1 MPGSVGSTSDPAAVE
16 PVAGPAVAGPPAAGP
31 PAPSRPVAGAE
42 RPGPPRLA
50 TSTAPAAWAN
60 PVGAA
65 RTHRWSRQYT
75 FALFVTDLGAVLVA
89 TSAGYFLRFGTDRS
103 TENQLT
109 YFLVG
114 TVIVAVWLFA
124 LSGVAAY
131 EIRHMTSGAEEFKRV
146 IRGTLWTFG
155 GVGVGCYLFAI
166 AIPRGFIAVVFPL
179 GLVLLI
185 LMRFIL
191 RKLVGSMRREG
202 MWVYR
207 IVAIGDPDSVARL
220 VAATSNS
227 KMAGLRVVG
236 ACVPG
241 AEPGSEIAPG
251 VPVLGGLRDAAH
263 AAERIDADVVAI
275 AGTELGPRGV
285 RELGWE
291 LEGTGRGLIM
301 APGLTE
307 VAGPRVHVSPV
318 EGLPLMWVEQPQFTG
333 VSRLVKRLVD
343 VVGGLIVLVAVSP
356 VLLITALAIKLTS
369 SGPVLFKQSRLGT
382 GGAEFLVWKFRSMY
396 VDAESRRDE
405 LWDRNEQDGDGVLF
419 KITDDPR
426 ITRVGGVIR
435 RLSIDELP
443 QLVNVLRGQMSLVGP
458 RPLATI
464 DSTYSGHARRRL
476 LVRPGMTGLWQVSG
490 RSDTSWEDAV
500 RMDLYYVENWSLA
513 FDLTII
519 LRTAWTVLRRSGAY

>member
-1 MPGSVGSTSDPAAVE
+1 
-16 PVAGPAVAGPPAAGP
+16 
-31 PAPSRPVAGAE
+31 
-42 RPGPPRLA
+42 
-50 TSTAPAAWAN
+50 
-60 PVGAA
+60 
-65 RTHRWSRQYT
+65 
-75 FALFVTDLGAVLVA
+75 
-89 TSAGYFLRFGTDRS
+89 
-103 TENQLT
+103 
-109 YFLVG
+109 
-114 TVIVAVWLFA
+114 
-124 LSGVAAY
+124 
-131 EIRHMTSGAEEFKRV
+131 
-146 IRGTLWTFG
+146 
-155 GVGVGCYLFAI
+155 
-166 AIPRGFIAVVFPL
+166 
-179 GLVLLI
+179 
-185 LMRFIL
+185 
-191 RKLVGSMRREG
+191 
-202 MWVYR
+202 
-207 IVAIGDPDSVARL
+207 
-220 VAATSNS
+220 
-227 KMAGLRVVG
+227 MAGLRVVG

-251 VPVLGGLRDAAH
+251 VPVLGGLRDAAY
-263 AAERIDADVVAI
+263 AAQRIDADVVAV

-343 VVGGLIVLVAVSP
+343 IAGALLVLVLASP
-356 VLLITALAIKLTS
+356 VLLITALLVKLTS

-419 KITDDPR
+419 KISDDPR
-426 ITRVGGVIR
+426 VTRVGGVIR

-500 RMDLYYVENWSLA
+500 RLDLYYVENWSLA
-513 FDLTII
+513 FDVTII
-519 LRTAWTVLRRSGAY
+519 LRTVWTVVRRSGAY

>member
-1 MPGSVGSTSDPAAVE
+1 MPGTVGSDSDIRMADHVVATPSAAGT
-16 PVAGPAVAGPPAAGP
+16 PVHETVPAVDDAAPWINPPSP
-31 PAPSRPVAGAE
+31 
-42 RPGPPRLA
+42 
-50 TSTAPAAWAN
+50 T
-60 PVGAA
+60 
-65 RTHRWSRQYT
+65 RTHRWSRQYAI
-75 FALFVTDLGAVLVA
+75 ALFVTDLGAVLVA

-103 TENQLT
+103 TENQQSYL
-109 YFLVG
+109 LVG
-114 TVIVAVWLFA
+114 AVIVATWLFA
-124 LSGVAAY
+124 LTGVAAY

-155 GVGVGCYLFAI
+155 LVGVGCYLA
-166 AIPRGFIAVVFPL
+166 AVDVARGFIAVVFPL
-179 GLVLLI
+179 GLVLLV
-185 LMRFIL
+185 LMRYVL

-207 IVAIGDPDSVARL
+207 IVAIGNEDAVVGL
-220 VAATSNS
+220 VTATTAA

-241 AEPGSEIAPG
+241 AEPGTEIAPG

-263 AAERIDADVVAI
+263 AAERIDADVVAV

-333 VSRLVKRLVD
+333 VSRVVKRLVD
-343 VVGGLIVLVAVSP
+343 VVGSLTVLVLTSP
-356 VLLITALAIKLTS
+356 LLLVTALAVKLTS
-369 SGPVLFKQSRLGT
+369 PGPVLFKQSRLGT
-382 GGAEFLVWKFRSMY
+382 GGAEFMVWKFRSMT
-396 VDAESRRDE
+396 DGAEAHRDE
-405 LWDRNEQDGDGVLF
+405 LWGSNEQDGDGVLF
-419 KITDDPR
+419 KIAHDPR
-426 ITRVGGVIR
+426 VTKVGATIR

-443 QLVNVLRGQMSLVGP
+443 QLANVLRGEMSLVGP
-458 RPLATI
+458 RPLATV

-490 RSDTSWEDAV
+490 RSDTTWEDAV

-513 FDLTII
+513 LDVTII
-519 LRTAWTVLRRSGAY
+519 LRTVWTVLKRSGAY

>member
-1 MPGSVGSTSDPAAVE
+1 MPGSVDSPSTSGVRADAAATELEAAV
-16 PVAGPAVAGPPAAGP
+16 
-31 PAPSRPVAGAE
+31 S
-42 RPGPPRLA
+42 
-50 TSTAPAAWAN
+50 APADAAVWRT
-60 PVGAA
+60 PPSSA
-65 RTHRWSRQYT
+65 RTGRWSRQYSL
-75 FALFVTDLGAVLVA
+75 ALFVTDLGAVLVA

-103 TENQLT
+103 AENQLT

-114 TVIVAVWLFA
+114 AIIVGTWLVA
-124 LSGVAAY
+124 LAGVAAY

-155 GVGVGCYLFAI
+155 LVGVGCYLFGVDI
-166 AIPRGFIAVVFPL
+166 ARGFIAVVFPL
-179 GLVLLI
+179 GLVLLV
-185 LMRFIL
+185 LMRFVL
-191 RKLVGSMRREG
+191 RKLVGSMRKEG

-207 IVAIGDPDSVARL
+207 IVVIGNTESVAGL
-220 VAATSNS
+220 VNATVNA

-241 AEPGSEIAPG
+241 AEPGTEIAPG
-251 VPVLGGLRDAAH
+251 VPVLGGLRDAAG
-263 AAERIDADVVAI
+263 AADRIDADVVAV

-333 VSRLVKRLVD
+333 LSRIVKRLVD
-343 VVGGLIVLVAVSP
+343 LVGSLVIMLLASP
-356 VLLITALAIKLTS
+356 VLIGTALAVKLTS
-369 SGPVLFKQSRLGT
+369 PGPVLFKQSRLGV
-382 GGAEFLVWKFRSMY
+382 GGAEFMVWKFRSMY
-396 VDAESRRDE
+396 MDAESRRDE
-405 LWDRNEQDGDGVLF
+405 LWDQNEQDGDGVLF
-419 KITDDPR
+419 KIAQDPR
-426 ITRVGGVIR
+426 VTRVGRIIR
-435 RLSIDELP
+435 GLSIDELP
-443 QLVNVLRGQMSLVGP
+443 QLVNVLRGEMSLVGP
-458 RPLATI
+458 RPLATV

-513 FDLTII
+513 LDVSII
-519 LRTAWTVLRRSGAY
+519 GRTVWTVLKRSGAY